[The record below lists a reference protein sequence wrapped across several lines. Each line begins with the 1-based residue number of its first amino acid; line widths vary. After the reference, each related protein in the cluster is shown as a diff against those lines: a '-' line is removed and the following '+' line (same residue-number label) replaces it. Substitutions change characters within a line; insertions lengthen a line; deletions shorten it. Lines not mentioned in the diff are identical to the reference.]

1 MAKFIGIGVGP
12 GDPELITVKAI
23 KALEALDILVVPT
36 GKKGGASEA
45 LAIAESYVPL
55 NIKIIKR
62 EFPMTNDAVVMSE
75 SINAI
80 ADEISSLVLEGSNVG
95 FLTLGDPMLYS
106 TYGYLLKRLI
116 DQIPISTIAGI
127 TSYTAIASGENR
139 ILTEGDTPLVI
150 YPCVGDLKQLET
162 HLTSRDSLVLMKVY
176 KSFERVK
183 QLIIKHGLSS
193 NALIVSNYG
202 KPNAVVFSDIEQVD
216 QEDLSYFTTIL
227 IHKGA

>member
-23 KALEALDILVVPT
+23 KALEVLDILVVPS
-36 GKKGGASEA
+36 GKEGSSSEA

-62 EFPMTNDAVVMSE
+62 VFPMTNDAAFMSE
-75 SINAI
+75 SINEI
-80 ADEISSLVLEGSNVG
+80 ADEISSLVLEGFNVG

-116 DQIPISTIAGI
+116 NQIPISTIAGI

-150 YPCVGDLKQLET
+150 YPCVGELKQLET

-176 KSFERVK
+176 KSFEKVK
-183 QLIIKHGLSS
+183 QLIIKHGLST

-202 KPNAVVFSDIEQVD
+202 KPNAVVFSDIEQVN

-227 IHKGA
+227 IYKGV